1 MNRADIM
8 AVLKENQMTPEI
20 RKSRGLPLMLLTLA
34 LIGGLLLAA
43 CGSFGVQVQ
52 PDGEDG
58 FTITGSG
65 QADGGDEG
73 AIGAAPAD
81 TGSDGST
88 MNTNTVLLIGV
99 GLAILLAVLAMGISG
114 SRRRRSDL

>member
-1 MNRADIM
+1 
-8 AVLKENQMTPEI
+8 MTPEI
-20 RKSRGLPLMLLTLA
+20 RKPRSLPLMLLTLT

-58 FTITGSG
+58 FTISGSG
-65 QADGGDEG
+65 ETDGGDDGSAEV
-73 AIGAAPAD
+73 APAD
-81 TGSDGST
+81 SGSDGST

-99 GLAILLAVLAMGISG
+99 GLAILLAVIAMGVAG
-114 SRRRRSDL
+114 SRRNRDHL